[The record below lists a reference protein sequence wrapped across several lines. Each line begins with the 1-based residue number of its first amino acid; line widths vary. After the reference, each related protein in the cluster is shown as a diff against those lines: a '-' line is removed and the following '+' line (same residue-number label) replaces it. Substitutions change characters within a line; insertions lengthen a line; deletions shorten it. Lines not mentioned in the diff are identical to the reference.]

1 MSEESKSKKEVPALR
16 SINLKDLAS
25 VPNVRVMFK
34 NPVATKQ
41 IPAESNILRAILK
54 DTNKQVATNV
64 TAASSLGLLGGP
76 ALNNPLK
83 GRRAAGHKALT
94 ATRLNIPPAKLSSGI
109 RI

>member
-1 MSEESKSKKEVPALR
+1 VKRENLKREVPVLR
-16 SINLKDLAS
+16 SINLKDLAK

-34 NPVATKQ
+34 SHAGTKQ
-41 IPAESNILRAILK
+41 LPAESNILRAIL
-54 DTNKQVATNV
+54 DNTNKQVATNV

-94 ATRLNIPPAKLSSGI
+94 ATRLNISPAKLSSGI